1 MKTLDDKEF
10 FIHSHQQINMMD
22 KKEVLNTKDKIMIF
36 FEDSEKRENS
46 NFLIRIIFN
55 VYVVIRIYTPKLTDF
70 HNQNSTIRIK
80 IYFKLL

>member
-46 NFLIRIIFN
+46 NFF
-55 VYVVIRIYTPKLTDF
+55 
-70 HNQNSTIRIK
+70 
-80 IYFKLL
+80 